1 MKNLYIQFR
10 EEKSGWKEKLLYY
23 YKPIELKNVERDQEL
38 EMEEKLVELPKWKKK
53 EKFKQKIEEIRKK
66 EKINQFLFTEEVKN
80 YLGEEVIKKEQCK
93 LHQKINRSFLWEEL
107 QYLLKCQGKN
117 TQNIDLYF
125 LVNEYSKEM
134 KEVLSFFALSYK
146 VINILSKNQKYY
158 TRWIERMEEK
168 EQTNFI
174 YSRNY
179 RKSLAKA
186 KIIINIDFTSQD
198 LKKFKLNPNAILF
211 NLSEEKL
218 SFQQV
223 FNGIL
228 VTGVGLE
235 ADEQKLGI
243 YSELKSFSFEEIY
256 LARMD
261 PNLSYEEVIRKIKKD
276 NVKVKYLKG
285 INGIIDEKEYKCL
298 L

>member
-1 MKNLYIQFR
+1 M
-10 EEKSGWKEKLLYY
+10 S
-23 YKPIELKNVERDQEL
+23 
-38 EMEEKLVELPKWKKK
+38 
-53 EKFKQKIEEIRKK
+53 
-66 EKINQFLFTEEVKN
+66 
-80 YLGEEVIKKEQCK
+80 
-93 LHQKINRSFLWEEL
+93 
-107 QYLLKCQGKN
+107 KN

-223 FNGIL
+223 FNGIF
-228 VTGVGLE
+228 VTGVGIE

-285 INGIIDEKEYKCL
+285 INGKIDEKEYKCL